1 MFNTPHVLMSLS
13 LCLRVVN
20 MHWYFEIRPLVLGPP
35 INGHFLSEISQDLTA
50 GTTVQFVKFILVT

>member
-20 MHWYFEIRPLVLGPP
+20 MHWYFEIRPLVLGPSMA
-35 INGHFLSEISQDLTA
+35 IFFSEISQDLTA